1 MDTLFFAEKGLF
13 LNRVS
18 EYEIT
23 IENKMKEVVD
33 KVLDVSL
40 KDVKFKENE
49 TD

>member
-1 MDTLFFAEKGLF
+1 MSSNFCHILS
-13 LNRVS
+13 RVS